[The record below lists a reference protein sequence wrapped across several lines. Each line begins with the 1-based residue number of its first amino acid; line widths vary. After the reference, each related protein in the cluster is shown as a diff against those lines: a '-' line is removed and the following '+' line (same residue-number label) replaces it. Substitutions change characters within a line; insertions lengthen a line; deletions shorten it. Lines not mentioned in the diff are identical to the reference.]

1 MLPVPS
7 QQSSLSLVLR
17 LLVRFFQNHLD
28 AICAKW
34 KNKQKTYYQSSRIV
48 KKNVPERADPRFPG
62 NMDPDVMC

>member
-17 LLVRFFQNHLD
+17 LLVGFFQNHLD

-48 KKNVPERADPRFPG
+48 KKNVPERADPRCPG